1 MPPPALLMQTVYAE
15 LLDRCRATAF
25 HDAFS
30 KNGAFV
36 SKTIKEKR
44 YWYFQQSTEAGRDQ
58 KYVGPETPELLEQI
72 AQHKQIRDD
81 ERERRS
87 LVSTL
92 VRSFSLQPP
101 IFEIGEIIAALAK
114 AGVFRLRG
122 VLVGTVAYQT
132 YSAML
137 GARLPRSILQTDDVD
152 IAQFK
157 NASVAVEDKT
167 PPVLEV
173 LKQVDKTFRPVPHIH
188 KQNVTSYLAKGGMR
202 VDFLTPNEGRDTDVP
217 QRLPAFQTDA
227 EPLRFLDFLIND
239 PEPVAILHAAG
250 IYVLVPAPNRYAIH
264 KLIVS
269 RRRPEGAAK
278 RDKDI
283 SQAAALLPI
292 LSEKRPYELKEI
304 WLEASN
310 RGKTWRQLLVE
321 GLGQLPAMT
330 RDITLR
336 AVGEQRDII
345 PRIDLTFSNSA
356 PRYDFERDIV
366 TFTGEALRSEVRCA
380 VSRETLADHFGAN
393 NLSEEGRIEKFRQ
406 NRSTIEQMAREKYLH
421 WPVEQPD
428 FVLIK
433 TMDVPKIQEVI
444 GKQARVT

>member
-1 MPPPALLMQTVYAE
+1 
-15 LLDRCRATAF
+15 
-25 HDAFS
+25 
-30 KNGAFV
+30 
-36 SKTIKEKR
+36 
-44 YWYFQQSTEAGRDQ
+44 
-58 KYVGPETPELLEQI
+58 
-72 AQHKQIRDD
+72 
-81 ERERRS
+81 
-87 LVSTL
+87 
-92 VRSFSLQPP
+92 
-101 IFEIGEIIAALAK
+101 
-114 AGVFRLRG
+114 
-122 VLVGTVAYQT
+122 
-132 YSAML
+132 
-137 GARLPRSILQTDDVD
+137 
-152 IAQFK
+152 
-157 NASVAVEDKT
+157 
-167 PPVLEV
+167 
-173 LKQVDKTFRPVPHIH
+173 
-188 KQNVTSYLAKGGMR
+188 MR
-202 VDFLTPNEGRDTDVP
+202 VDFLTPNEGRDTDVL

-239 PEPVAILHAAG
+239 PEPAAILHAAG